1 MKSLF
6 VKAWDP
12 MTRKM
17 FGSKSGFQNVFYPKK
32 KGEFRMDIV
41 ACPYVK
47 YFTALGCP
55 ELTKIFCANDDRCYG
70 NLPGLEFRRTG
81 TLGTG
86 ASRCDFYMKKDEV
99 TNFKSFLSQTRKRY
113 LQNRLKS
120 G

>member
-55 ELTKIFCANDDRCYG
+55 ELTTFQAWSSEE
-70 NLPGLEFRRTG
+70 LERWEP
-81 TLGTG
+81 
-86 ASRCDFYMKKDEV
+86 AQAAVISI
-99 TNFKSFLSQTRKRY
+99 
-113 LQNRLKS
+113 
-120 G
+120 

>member
-70 NLPGLEFRRTG
+70 NLPGLEFGRTG

-86 ASRCDFYMKKDEV
+86 ASRCDSYMKK
-99 TNFKSFLSQTRKRY
+99 R
-113 LQNRLKS
+113 
-120 G
+120 

>member
-81 TLGTG
+81 PLG
-86 ASRCDFYMKKDEV
+86 Y
-99 TNFKSFLSQTRKRY
+99 Y
-113 LQNRLKS
+113 
-120 G
+120 